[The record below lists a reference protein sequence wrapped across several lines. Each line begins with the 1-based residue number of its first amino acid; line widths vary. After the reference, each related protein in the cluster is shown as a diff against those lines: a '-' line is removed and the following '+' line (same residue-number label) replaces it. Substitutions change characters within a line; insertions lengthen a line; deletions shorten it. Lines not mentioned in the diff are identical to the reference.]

1 MSSICGSSVA
11 EICLPSQASACPT
24 CRHRRWAAAMVL
36 ELQHQ
41 SLRITNEVTMPE
53 AFPWVFPLYF
63 LIYKNR
69 WKPLEGYLDTFP
81 SLTWQSC
88 QKLSCPLGTVKQLRK
103 TSATQKVMVMVF
115 PQCIPPFSGET
126 LDNPQTSFLAAS

>member
-24 CRHRRWAAAMVL
+24 CRHRRWAAVMVL

-53 AFPWVFPLYF
+53 AFPWVFPLCF
-63 LIYKNR
+63 LIYKTDGTL
-69 WKPLEGYLDTFP
+69 WKD
-81 SLTWQSC
+81 TWQSC
-88 QKLSCPLGTVKQLRK
+88 QELSCPLGTVKQLRK
-103 TSATQKVMVMVF
+103 TSANQK
-115 PQCIPPFSGET
+115 
-126 LDNPQTSFLAAS
+126 